1 MSEDQ
6 HLSHLKKRN
15 RASLLLLAT
24 ALAWIISYQSYTSH
38 HPALML
44 GTGSNSPIFTFLESV
59 VREPVTY
66 AFAAFGTVL
75 ALWAGFVLFR
85 NALTHFFIKSV
96 AALLLI
102 TTLANAADP
111 AFVDLRTVMRLA
123 GANNDE
129 IQLARA
135 KHDEAIAES
144 KQAWQRFWPSLSLGA
159 GYRGHEGRLQD
170 IAGNVFN
177 ANKQQYSVGTGVM
190 IDWSPGDIYYSALAA
205 KQRALAAEHLAEK
218 ARIDI
223 VTQSV
228 ERYYDLLAAEAML
241 TIIDDDLQLTQDYG
255 KQLDGAVT
263 AGTAFR
269 ADLLR
274 VKSQISRAK
283 LAIRQGEEQR
293 DLAVARLAEILRLTP
308 DAVLRPAKS
317 DLVPVKMMS
326 GKGVATMIS
335 LAQQHRP
342 EIHASQAIHNSMD
355 AERDRAHVAPLIPS
369 VQAGYTTGGLGGGTN
384 VGNQWGNFG
393 SQQDYYLGVGWKIG
407 PGGLFDRQRQNLANA
422 REESASLQTSQV
434 RAAVGREVVEAATRS
449 QSANDQIKIN
459 DEAVAAAEEMTKLAK
474 ERQASQVGVVLEY
487 LLAREELTRARQ
499 SRVMAVTDF
508 NKAQHALKRAV
519 GK

>member
-1 MSEDQ
+1 
-6 HLSHLKKRN
+6 
-15 RASLLLLAT
+15 
-24 ALAWIISYQSYTSH
+24 
-38 HPALML
+38 
-44 GTGSNSPIFTFLESV
+44 
-59 VREPVTY
+59 
-66 AFAAFGTVL
+66 
-75 ALWAGFVLFR
+75 
-85 NALTHFFIKSV
+85 
-96 AALLLI
+96 
-102 TTLANAADP
+102 
-111 AFVDLRTVMRLA
+111 MRLA

-135 KHDEAIAES
+135 RHDEALAES
-144 KQAWQRFWPSLSLGA
+144 KQAWQRFWPALSLAA

-177 ANKQQYSVGTGVM
+177 ANKQSYNVGTGVM
-190 IDWSPGDIYYSALAA
+190 IDWSPGDIYYAALAA

-223 VTQSV
+223 ITQSV
-228 ERYYDLLAAEAML
+228 ERYYDLLAAEATL
-241 TIIDDDLQLTQDYG
+241 TIIEDDLHLTEDYG
-255 KQLDGAVT
+255 KQLEGAVT

-283 LAIRQGEEQR
+283 LSIRQGEEQR

-308 DAVLRPAKS
+308 DAALRPAKS
-317 DLVPVKMMS
+317 DLVPVKMIS

-335 LAQQHRP
+335 LAHQHRP
-342 EIHASQAIHNSMD
+342 EVHAAKAIHSSMN
-355 AERDRAHVAPLIPS
+355 AEKDRAHVAPLIPS
-369 VQAGYTTGGLGGGTN
+369 VQAGYTTGGFGGGPG

-393 SQQDYYLGVGWKIG
+393 SQQDYYLGIGWKIG
-407 PGGLFDRQRQNLANA
+407 PGGLFDRQRQKLADA
-422 REESASLQTSQV
+422 REESASLQTDQV
-434 RAAVGREVVEAATRS
+434 KAAIGREVVEAATRA

-499 SRVMAVTDF
+499 SRVISVTDF